1 MNRMNRVLSVL
12 DITLHLKFKPN
23 FQLLRNGARSKTC
36 ALQKMRAPKNARSKK
51 CALQNH
57 HKLKN
62 GAKIQIGQCVKKEGC
77 VLYEILILP
86 HGPFPH
92 QCG

>member
-12 DITLHLKFKPN
+12 NITLHLKFKTN
-23 FQLLRNGARSKTC
+23 FQLLRNGARPKTC
-36 ALQKMRAPKNARSKK
+36 ALQN
-51 CALQNH
+51 NI
-57 HKLKN
+57 KLKN
-62 GAKIQIGQCVKKEGC
+62 GGKIQIRQCVKKKGC

>member
-12 DITLHLKFKPN
+12 NITLDLKFKTN
-23 FQLLRNGARSKTC
+23 FQLLRNGVRSKTH
-36 ALQKMRAPKNARSKK
+36 
-51 CALQNH
+51 ALQNH

-62 GAKIQIGQCVKKEGC
+62 GAKIQIGQCVKKKGC

>member
-12 DITLHLKFKPN
+12 NITLHLKFKPN
-23 FQLLRNGARSKTC
+23 FQFLRNGVRSKTC
-36 ALQKMRAPKNARSKK
+36 ALQN
-51 CALQNH
+51 NI
-57 HKLKN
+57 KLKN

>member
-1 MNRMNRVLSVL
+1 MNRVLSVL
-12 DITLHLKFKPN
+12 NITLHLKFKPN
-23 FQLLRNGARSKTC
+23 YQLLRNGSKTHT
-36 ALQKMRAPKNARSKK
+36 
-51 CALQNH
+51 LQNH

-62 GAKIQIGQCVKKEGC
+62 GAKIQIRQCVKKKGC